1 MIAGVNT
8 IKDYFFM
15 IKSSI
20 RMVVKMLRGIKDVFY
35 ILFNRVY
42 FWGMNV
48 SFGKQMRITGP
59 VNLIIR
65 GKPENIIIGDNFT
78 CYGELVLNNREDG
91 KILISDSVFIDKS
104 VELCAARSAIVK
116 IGKRVTIC
124 PRFILNAGADVSIGE
139 STVIAANCN
148 VNASERQRV
157 IGIEMINQEYLH
169 KPIKIGRDVWF
180 GVGVSVLKGVS
191 IGNGAIIGS
200 NAVVASD
207 IDDNAIAVGVPAKT
221 VKFRE

>member
-1 MIAGVNT
+1 
-8 IKDYFFM
+8 M
-15 IKSSI
+15 IKPSI
-20 RMVVKMLRGIKDVFY
+20 RMAVKILRGIKDVFY

-78 CYGELVLNNREDG
+78 CYGGLVLNNREDG

-104 VELCAARSAIVK
+104 VELCAARNAIVK
-116 IGKRVTIC
+116 IGNKVTIC

-157 IGIEMINQEYLH
+157 IGVEMINQEYLH
-169 KPIKIGRDVWF
+169 KSIKIGRDVWF

-207 IDDNAIAVGVPAKT
+207 IDDNAIAVGVPARTIKY
-221 VKFRE
+221 RE